1 MDDFDITFHR
11 KKVKH
16 YSIRI
21 DGDGTVHVTVPFSGT
36 MREAERFVKSKAGWI
51 LKKRQ
56 ESLKRIPL
64 DPATLRFHEGDAEYL
79 TWMTEQIYP
88 LFSSYRIPF
97 PKLSF
102 RVMKGRW
109 GSCTKKKAEVT
120 LNKLLKLLPK
130 DCQEY
135 VIAHELSHLVEANHS
150 KAFYEVLSSV
160 LPDYRERERKLDH
173 FWILRPEKGGAKS

>member
-1 MDDFDITFHR
+1 MDSFDITIHR

-36 MREAERFVKSKAGWI
+36 MREAERFVNSKAGWI
-51 LKKRQ
+51 IKKRQ
-56 ESLKRIPL
+56 EGLKRIPL
-64 DPATLRFHEGDAEYL
+64 DPAALKFREGDAEYL
-79 TWMTEQIYP
+79 TWLTEQIYP
-88 LFSSYRIPF
+88 LFSTYRIPF
-97 PKLSF
+97 PKLTF
-102 RVMKGRW
+102 RLMKGRW
-109 GSCTKKKAEVT
+109 GSCTRKKAEVT
-120 LNKLLKLLPK
+120 LNKLCKLLPK

-150 KAFYEVLSSV
+150 RAFYEVLSSV

-173 FWILRPEKGGAKS
+173 FRILRPEKEGAKP

>member
-11 KKVKH
+11 KKVKR

-21 DGDGTVHVTVPFSGT
+21 DGDGTVIVTVPFSGT
-36 MREAERFVKSKAGWI
+36 MRDAERFVQSKADWI

-56 ESLKRIPL
+56 ETLRRIQL
-64 DPATLRFHEGDAEYL
+64 DPATLKFPEGDGEYL
-79 TWMTEQIYP
+79 TYLTEQIYP

-97 PKLSF
+97 PKLTF
-102 RVMKGRW
+102 RVMKSRW
-109 GSCTKKKAEVT
+109 GSCTRKKAEVT

-150 KAFYEVLSSV
+150 KAFYKVLASA
-160 LPDYRERERKLDH
+160 LPDYRDRERKLDH
-173 FWILRPEKGGAKS
+173 FWIVRPEKTE